1 MLEKVRTLVEVGLS
15 AEVALSAL
23 TTDAAALLG
32 LEGRVGAIKVGAI
45 ANLCIWAGEPLAK
58 KPRLAAVIVDGVLE
72 ELDIEEDEEGEA
84 PNEDIELDGAWEYSF
99 TNSDAGSISMKIEM
113 SEDGAV
119 KGEITVQNRFMEE
132 PQTEKV
138 SGRVSG
144 KKLSLS
150 SEMDI
155 EGFVV
160 ELEFEGEVNGDT
172 YEGEVA
178 WTFSGG
184 STEEAF
190 TAKRKPGQR
199 EEVQR

>member
-1 MLEKVRTLVEVGLS
+1 M
-15 AEVALSAL
+15 
-23 TTDAAALLG
+23 
-32 LEGRVGAIKVGAI
+32 
-45 ANLCIWAGEPLAK
+45 
-58 KPRLAAVIVDGVLE
+58 
-72 ELDIEEDEEGEA
+72 DE
-84 PNEDIELDGAWEYSF
+84 S
-99 TNSDAGSISMKIEM
+99 
-113 SEDGAV
+113 GAV
-119 KGEITVQNRFMEE
+119 KGELTVKNRFMEE

-144 KKLSLS
+144 KKLSL
-150 SEMDI
+150 EAELDI

-160 ELEFEGEVNGDT
+160 ELEFEGEVKGDT